1 MIDPATLDWE
11 KMGGLMPAIV
21 QDAASGE
28 VRMLGYMNR
37 EALDA
42 TIASGKVTF
51 FSRSKK
57 RLWVK
62 GETSGNLL
70 HLVDV
75 RTDCDGD
82 AVLVRARPAGPTC
95 HTGTDSCFGESE
107 PTHFLDS
114 LEARLR
120 TRAAADPSDS
130 YTARL
135 MAEGVKRIAQKVGEE
150 GVESA
155 LAAVAGDKA
164 ETTSEVA
171 DLAYH
176 VTLLLIASGLS
187 WSDVAAELGRRR

>member
-11 KMGGLMPAIV
+11 KMDGLMPAIV
-21 QDAASGE
+21 QDAASGD

-51 FSRSKK
+51 YSRSKK

-62 GETSGNLL
+62 GETSGNML

-82 AVLVRARPAGPTC
+82 ALLVRARPAGPTC
-95 HTGTDSCFGESE
+95 HTGTDSCFGVSE
-107 PTHFLDS
+107 PAHFLDS

-135 MAEGVKRIAQKVGEE
+135 MAEGMKRIAQKVGEE

-176 VTLLLIASGLS
+176 VTLLLIASGLA
-187 WSDVAAELGRRR
+187 WGDVAAELERRR

>member
-1 MIDPATLDWE
+1 
-11 KMGGLMPAIV
+11 
-21 QDAASGE
+21 
-28 VRMLGYMNR
+28 MLGYMNR

-75 RTDCDGD
+75 RADCDGD
-82 AVLVRARPAGPTC
+82 ALLVRARPAGPTC
-95 HTGTDSCFGESE
+95 HTGTDSCFGVSE
-107 PTHFLDS
+107 PAHFLDS

-135 MAEGVKRIAQKVGEE
+135 MAEGMKRIAQKVGEE

-176 VTLLLIASGLS
+176 VTLLLIASGLA
-187 WSDVAAELGRRR
+187 WSDVAAELERRR